1 MDVRG
6 STQIKYPWSKSG
18 LGNRRCHVEY
28 SLCSVP
34 HTLSVLAGVVL
45 EKTQLK
51 IEGRRGRKKEG
62 RGLQFAGPHMLKV
75 STL

>member
-1 MDVRG
+1 M
-6 STQIKYPWSKSG
+6 
-18 LGNRRCHVEY
+18 
-28 SLCSVP
+28 P